1 MKARSESILFLIVGS
16 IAAIGGAYN
25 LFYGSY
31 QESSVWL
38 IILNDILLIV
48 GISVAIAGAR
58 GIFTK

>member
-1 MKARSESILFLIVGS
+1 MSRNKSILFLVVGS

-48 GISVAIAGAR
+48 GISVAVAGAR
-58 GIFTK
+58 GIFKR